1 MARAGSEIRLPQVLG
16 AVHTDVME
24 IIELDPADGE
34 LVSGA
39 FDVMRATHAADRPEG
54 PAPHRATFVKG
65 LSYPPPD
72 QDEAHFVAVENGQV
86 VALVGIGLPNRSN
99 LHFGMAWI
107 NVHPDHRR
115 KGIGTALVDQFI
127 AHAREHGRTEITLDT
142 HMTWEDGVQRSKAG
156 QLFLEKHGFKLALTV
171 INRRC
176 AVDALDAGTEQALL
190 EKAQAAAGDEYEIIS
205 WIGRTPAELVETMA
219 RIDST
224 ILAEVPL
231 GDLDLEPETI
241 DAELKYAKADRNA
254 AMGVVPIQTV
264 ARYRLNGEV
273 VANTAVFVHDDGEFP
288 DAYQGITIVDK
299 DHRGHRLGLLLKIV
313 NLRLVRENFPHVRAI
328 WTDNADVNA
337 PMIDI
342 NVTLG
347 YEIVDAGG
355 EFLRKLEA

>member
-1 MARAGSEIRLPQVLG
+1 
-16 AVHTDVME
+16 ME
-24 IIELDPADGE
+24 IIELDPADGD

-39 FDVMRATHAADRPEG
+39 FDVMTAAHAADHPEN
-54 PAPHRATFVKG
+54 PAPHRATFVAG

-72 QDEAHFVAVENGQV
+72 EDEAHFVAVEDGKV
-86 VALVGIGLPNRSN
+86 LALLGIGMPNRGN
-99 LHFGMAWI
+99 LHFAWAWI
-107 NVHPDHRR
+107 NVHPEHRR
-115 KGIGTALVDQFI
+115 KGIGSALVDTYV
-127 AHAREHGRTEITLDT
+127 AYARARGRTELTLDT
-142 HMTWEDGVQRSKAG
+142 HMSWEGGLERSKAG
-156 QLFLEKHGFKLALTV
+156 QLFNEHHGFKLALTW

-176 AVDALDAGTEQALL
+176 AVDALDAATEQALL
-190 EKAQAAAGDEYEIIS
+190 EKAEAAAGDEYEVIS
-205 WIGRTPAELVETMA
+205 WIGRTPEELVETMA

-231 GDLDLEPETI
+231 GELGLEPETI
-241 DAELKYAKADRNA
+241 DAELKNAKADRNE
-254 AMGVVPIQTV
+254 AMGMKTVQTV
-264 ARYRLNGEV
+264 ARHRGTGEV
-273 VANTAVFVHDDGEFP
+273 VANTCVFIHDDGEFP

-313 NLRLVRENFPHVRAI
+313 NVRLVRENFPHIRAI

-355 EFLRKLEA
+355 EFSRKFEA

>member
-1 MARAGSEIRLPQVLG
+1 LPQTC
-16 AVHTDVME
+16 ADVHTDDME
-24 IIELDPADGE
+24 IIELDPADGD

-39 FDVMRATHAADRPEG
+39 FDVMRATHAADHPEN
-54 PAPHRATFVKG
+54 PAPHRATFIAG

-72 QDEAHFVAVENGQV
+72 EDEAHFVAVEDGQV
-86 VALVGIGLPNRSN
+86 LALLGIGMPNRGN
-99 LHFGMAWI
+99 LHFGWAWI

-115 KGIGTALVDQFI
+115 KGIGSALVDHYI
-127 AHAREHGRTEITLDT
+127 AYARERGRTELTLDT
-142 HMTWEDGVQRSKAG
+142 HMSWEGGFERSKAG
-156 QLFLEKHGFKLALTV
+156 QLFNEKHGFKLALTW

-176 AVDALDAGTEQALL
+176 AVDALDADTEQALL

-205 WIGRTPAELVETMA
+205 WIGRTPEELVETMA

-231 GDLDLEPETI
+231 GDLELEPETV
-241 DAELKYAKADRNA
+241 DAELKNAKADRSE
-254 AMGVVPIQTV
+254 AMGMKMVQTV
-264 ARYRLNGEV
+264 ARYRGSGEV
-273 VANTAVFVHDDGEFP
+273 VANTCVFIHDDGEFP

-313 NLRLVRENFPHVRAI
+313 NLRLVRENFPHIRAI

-355 EFLRKLEA
+355 EFQRKFEA